1 MEQQGRL
8 RRHETSAQEVADLLR
23 IVDDGLADA
32 RVELITVDRRFCA
45 AYDAGR
51 ALADVVLRSAGY
63 RTVGSGRHVTVFE
76 ALPLVLGEDCAAL
89 GTYLDTCRA
98 KRNVAEYDR
107 VGEIMSGEVTELI
120 EAVEGLRDEVLEW
133 LEAHRP
139 EPVQPQEEGKEVD
152 GSDTVA

>member
-1 MEQQGRL
+1 MEQNGRL
-8 RRHETSAQEVADLLR
+8 RPHETSTEEVADLMR

-32 RVELITVDRRFCA
+32 RVELITIDRRFCA

-76 ALPLVLGEDCAAL
+76 ALPLILGEDCAAL

-120 EAVEGLRDEVLEW
+120 EAVEALRDEVLEW
-133 LEAHRP
+133 LQTHHP
-139 EPVQPQEEGKEVD
+139 ELVQPQSGGEEVD
-152 GSDTVA
+152 GSETVA